1 MAQLERTNYVVK
13 LANTDKYLRE
23 ESVYGQKYAMGAI
36 ATPDTFFFKE
46 NNHDGAKHFYAILKS
61 HYVANEA
68 GFDYKYAAN
77 IENVATTH
85 KVGIADDGKE
95 AGLKVELLN
104 EKRTSSFSVE
114 PDNTPLYR
122 RFNNELLGENVMMLL
137 IACILLSLS
146 VKST

>member
-1 MAQLERTNYVVK
+1 MVKGSTAAYGYKVTDEAIKMSQGWLNWRETNYVVK

-23 ESVYGQKYAMGAI
+23 EFVYGQKYAMGAI

-77 IENVATTH
+77 IENVATT
-85 KVGIADDGKE
+85 
-95 AGLKVELLN
+95 
-104 EKRTSSFSVE
+104 S
-114 PDNTPLYR
+114 
-122 RFNNELLGENVMMLL
+122 
-137 IACILLSLS
+137 
-146 VKST
+146 